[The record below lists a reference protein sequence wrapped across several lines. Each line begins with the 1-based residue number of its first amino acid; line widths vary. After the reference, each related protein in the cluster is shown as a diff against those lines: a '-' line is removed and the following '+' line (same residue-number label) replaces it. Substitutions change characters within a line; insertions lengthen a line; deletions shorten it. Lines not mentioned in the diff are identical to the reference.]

1 MGKHLA
7 PKKKHELNF
16 IKRIPKR
23 AIGPERAAH
32 VLREE
37 TDETPEAGAH
47 TVRERSD
54 GAPARAAH
62 AIREESG
69 QKPEKAAGPKLRM
82 PAMRM
87 PALGRHPWIFYVL
100 AVILLVVIRFLPLEG
115 WKVPAA
121 YAIPALL
128 CLPEHVLKAWE
139 RFRRGDRL
147 NGNLIACLAAVLLFL
162 TGMYLE
168 AVLLLILTFVI
179 GFAEK
184 LLLDRSNA
192 EHNTLSQ
199 LLPGAV
205 QMVTEE
211 GTERVDPAAVQPGD
225 IILIPAG
232 ERIPLDGVVA
242 EGITTI
248 DTAAVSGQRSPW
260 AVNVGYKVYA
270 GCRNLTSDIK
280 VRVSRPSEQSTA
292 SKIVRVS
299 ENAPGFVSE
308 QESFAQRFSR
318 IYTPVVLGLALLVG
332 VIIPA
337 FRGGWI
343 VHAQRAAVLL
353 IASYC
358 VPELFCIPLLYGRA
372 LSKTEKMGVFAK
384 GKDCLEAMAKAD
396 TLIFDKTGTIT
407 EGRYSVT
414 DVYPVKMSEKQLL
427 AIAAAAECF
436 SRHPIAFAIREAS
449 GRLDERALKSVRL
462 REIPGRGVSSLVGN
476 RQVLVG
482 NAALLE
488 EHGVKYNI
496 PSRPGTAIHVSVDGR
511 YCGHILVADKVR
523 RRAFDALETL
533 RVNGVKKLVLLTGD
547 VLSVARPIASRLNFD
562 MLRAE
567 LRPSEKA
574 KAVGYLMK
582 NKGSRTTIAFVGEGE
597 NSGKILTGADVGIAM
612 GSLGSDQAFAC
623 ADMMIMDRDIF
634 KIPKTLVISRV
645 AYRAAWENF
654 AAGAG
659 VNVLLVLLGALGVV
673 TPLAAEIVSFF
684 VCAAMLGNTL
694 RLK

>member
-23 AIGPERAAH
+23 VTGPEQAAH
-32 VLREE
+32 AISEE
-37 TDETPEAGAH
+37 TDETPKK
-47 TVRERSD
+47 S
-54 GAPARAAH
+54 AAH
-62 AIREESG
+62 VIRGETA
-69 QKPEKAAGPKLRM
+69 QKPVKTAGPKLE
-82 PAMRM
+82 M

-100 AVILLVVIRFLPLEG
+100 AAILLAVIRFLPLEG
-115 WKVPAA
+115 WKIPAA

-128 CLPEHVLKAWE
+128 SLPEHVLGAWE
-139 RFRRGDRL
+139 RFRAGDRL
-147 NGNLIACLAAVLLFL
+147 NGSLIACLAAVLLFL
-162 TGMYLE
+162 TGMYFE
-168 AVLLLILTFVI
+168 AVLLLILTFVV
-179 GFAEK
+179 GFVEK
-184 LLLDRSNA
+184 IFLDKSNA
-192 EHNTLSQ
+192 EQNTLSQ
-199 LLPGAV
+199 LMPTAV
-205 QMVTEE
+205 LLVTED

-225 IILIPAG
+225 VILIPAG

-280 VRVSRPSEQSTA
+280 VCVSRTSEQSTA
-292 SKIVRVS
+292 GRIVRAS
-299 ENAPGFVSE
+299 ANAPGFVSE
-308 QESFAQRFSR
+308 QENFARRFTQ

-332 VIIPA
+332 AIIPI
-337 FRGGWI
+337 FRGNWI
-343 VHAQRAAVLL
+343 THVQRAAILL

-358 VPELFCIPLLYGRA
+358 VPQLFCIPLLYGRA

-414 DVYPVKMSEKQLL
+414 DVFPVKMNEKQLL

-449 GRLDERALKSVRL
+449 GRLDERALKSVKL
-462 REIPGRGVSSLVGN
+462 REIPGRGVASLVGN

-582 NKGSRTTIAFVGEGE
+582 NKGTRTTIAFVGEGE
-597 NSGKILTGADVGIAM
+597 NSGKIMTGADVGIAM

-623 ADMMIMDRDIF
+623 ADVMIMDRDIF
-634 KIPKTLVISRV
+634 KIPKTLVISRT
-645 AYRAAWENF
+645 AYRASWENF

-659 VNVLLVLLGALGVV
+659 VNVLLVLLGAFGVI
-673 TPLAAEIVSFF
+673 TPLAAEIVSFL
-684 VCAAMLGNTL
+684 VCGAMLGNTL

>member
-23 AIGPERAAH
+23 VIGPEQAAH
-32 VLREE
+32 AIRKE
-37 TDETPEAGAH
+37 TDETPKK
-47 TVRERSD
+47 S
-54 GAPARAAH
+54 AAH
-62 AIREESG
+62 VIRGETA
-69 QKPEKAAGPKLRM
+69 QKPEKRAGTKLE
-82 PAMRM
+82 M

-100 AVILLVVIRFLPLEG
+100 AAILLAGIRFLPLEG
-115 WKVPAA
+115 WKIPAA

-128 CLPEHVLKAWE
+128 SLPEHVLGAWE
-139 RFRRGDRL
+139 RFRAGDRL
-147 NGNLIACLAAVLLFL
+147 NGSLIACLAAILLFL
-162 TGMYLE
+162 TGMYFE
-168 AVLLLILTFVI
+168 AVLLLILTFVV

-184 LLLDRSNA
+184 IFLDKSNA
-192 EHNTLSQ
+192 EQNTLSQ
-199 LLPGAV
+199 LMPAAV
-205 QMVTEE
+205 LLVTED

-225 IILIPAG
+225 MILIPAG

-280 VRVSRPSEQSTA
+280 VRVSRSSEQSTA
-292 SKIVRVS
+292 GRIVRAS
-299 ENAPGFVSE
+299 ANAPGFVSE
-308 QESFAQRFSR
+308 QESFARRFTQ

-332 VIIPA
+332 AVIPI
-337 FRGGWI
+337 FRGNWI
-343 VHAQRAAVLL
+343 IHVQRAAILL
-353 IASYC
+353 IASYS
-358 VPELFCIPLLYGRA
+358 VPQLFCIPLLYGRA

-414 DVYPVKMSEKQLL
+414 DVFPVKMNEKQLL

-449 GRLDERALKSVRL
+449 GRLDERALKSVKL
-462 REIPGRGVSSLVGN
+462 REIPGRGAASLVGN

-582 NKGSRTTIAFVGEGE
+582 NKGTRTTIAFVGEGE
-597 NSGKILTGADVGIAM
+597 NSGKIMTGADVGIAM

-623 ADMMIMDRDIF
+623 ADVMIMDRDIF
-634 KIPKTLVISRV
+634 KIPKTLVISRT
-645 AYRAAWENF
+645 AYRASWENF

-659 VNVLLVLLGALGVV
+659 VNVLLVLLGAFGVI
-673 TPLAAEIVSFF
+673 TPLAAEIVSFL

>member
-23 AIGPERAAH
+23 VTGPEQAAH
-32 VLREE
+32 VIRGE
-37 TDETPEAGAH
+37 TA
-47 TVRERSD
+47 
-54 GAPARAAH
+54 
-62 AIREESG
+62 
-69 QKPEKAAGPKLRM
+69 QKPEKTAGPKLE
-82 PAMRM
+82 M

-100 AVILLVVIRFLPLEG
+100 AAILLAVIRFLPLEG
-115 WKVPAA
+115 WKIPAA

-128 CLPEHVLKAWE
+128 SLPEHVLGAWE
-139 RFRRGDRL
+139 RFRAGDRL
-147 NGNLIACLAAVLLFL
+147 NGSLIACLAAVLLFL
-162 TGMYLE
+162 TGMYFE
-168 AVLLLILTFVI
+168 AVLLLILTFVV
-179 GFAEK
+179 GFVEK
-184 LLLDRSNA
+184 IFLDKSNA
-192 EHNTLSQ
+192 EQNTLSQ
-199 LLPGAV
+199 LMPTAV
-205 QMVTEE
+205 LLVTED

-225 IILIPAG
+225 VILIPAG

-280 VRVSRPSEQSTA
+280 VCVSRTSEQSTA
-292 SKIVRVS
+292 GRIVRAS
-299 ENAPGFVSE
+299 ANAPGFVSE
-308 QESFAQRFSR
+308 QENFARRFTQ

-332 VIIPA
+332 AIIPI
-337 FRGGWI
+337 FRGNWI
-343 VHAQRAAVLL
+343 THVQRAAILL

-358 VPELFCIPLLYGRA
+358 VPQLFCIPLLYGRA

-414 DVYPVKMSEKQLL
+414 DVFPVKMNEKQLL

-449 GRLDERALKSVRL
+449 GRLDERALKSVKL
-462 REIPGRGVSSLVGN
+462 REIPGRGVASLVGN

-582 NKGSRTTIAFVGEGE
+582 NKGTRTTIAFVGEGE
-597 NSGKILTGADVGIAM
+597 NSGKIMTGADVGIAM

-623 ADMMIMDRDIF
+623 ADVMIMDRDIF
-634 KIPKTLVISRV
+634 KIPKTLVISRT
-645 AYRAAWENF
+645 AYRASWENF

-659 VNVLLVLLGALGVV
+659 VNVLLVLLGAFGVI
-673 TPLAAEIVSFF
+673 TPLAAEIVSFL
-684 VCAAMLGNTL
+684 VCGAMLGNTL
-694 RLK
+694 RLE

>member
-23 AIGPERAAH
+23 VTGPEQAAH
-32 VLREE
+32 AISEE
-37 TDETPEAGAH
+37 TDETPKK
-47 TVRERSD
+47 S
-54 GAPARAAH
+54 AAH
-62 AIREESG
+62 VIRGETA
-69 QKPEKAAGPKLRM
+69 QKPVKTAGPKLE
-82 PAMRM
+82 M

-100 AVILLVVIRFLPLEG
+100 AAILLAVIRFLPLEG
-115 WKVPAA
+115 WKIPAA

-128 CLPEHVLKAWE
+128 SLPEHVLGAWE
-139 RFRRGDRL
+139 RFRAGDRL
-147 NGNLIACLAAVLLFL
+147 NGSLIACLAAVLLFL
-162 TGMYLE
+162 TGMYFE
-168 AVLLLILTFVI
+168 AVLLLILTFVV
-179 GFAEK
+179 GFVEK
-184 LLLDRSNA
+184 IFLDKSNA
-192 EHNTLSQ
+192 EQNTLSQ
-199 LLPGAV
+199 LMPTAV
-205 QMVTEE
+205 LLVTED

-225 IILIPAG
+225 VILIPAG

-280 VRVSRPSEQSTA
+280 VRVSRTSEQSTA
-292 SKIVRVS
+292 GRIVRAS
-299 ENAPGFVSE
+299 ANAPGFVSE
-308 QESFAQRFSR
+308 QENFARRFTQ

-332 VIIPA
+332 AIIPI
-337 FRGGWI
+337 FRGNWI
-343 VHAQRAAVLL
+343 THVQRAAILL

-358 VPELFCIPLLYGRA
+358 VPQLFCIPLLYGRA

-414 DVYPVKMSEKQLL
+414 DVFPVKMNEKQLL

-449 GRLDERALKSVRL
+449 GRLDERALKSVKL
-462 REIPGRGVSSLVGN
+462 REIPGRGVASLVGN

-582 NKGSRTTIAFVGEGE
+582 NKGTRTTIAFVGEGE
-597 NSGKILTGADVGIAM
+597 NSGKIMTGADVGIAM

-623 ADMMIMDRDIF
+623 ADVMIMDRDIF
-634 KIPKTLVISRV
+634 KIPKTLVISRT
-645 AYRAAWENF
+645 AYRASWENF

-659 VNVLLVLLGALGVV
+659 VNVLLVLLGAFGVI
-673 TPLAAEIVSFF
+673 TPLAAEIVSFL
-684 VCAAMLGNTL
+684 VCGAMLGNTL

>member
-16 IKRIPKR
+16 IKSIPKR
-23 AIGPERAAH
+23 VIGPEQAAH

-37 TDETPEAGAH
+37 TDETPKTGAH
-47 TVRERSD
+47 AVREQSVE
-54 GAPARAAH
+54 APVRAAH
-62 AIREESG
+62 AIREKSR

-128 CLPEHVLKAWE
+128 CLPEHILNAWE
-139 RFRRGDRL
+139 RFRRGERL

-162 TGMYLE
+162 TGMYVE
-168 AVLLLILTFVI
+168 AVLLLILTFVT

-192 EHNTLSQ
+192 EHSTLSQ
-199 LLPGAV
+199 ILPGAV
-205 QMVTEE
+205 QLVTEE

-232 ERIPLDGVVA
+232 ERIPLDGVVF

-280 VRVSRPSEQSTA
+280 VS
-292 SKIVRVS
+292 IRVS

-318 IYTPVVLGLALLVG
+318 IYTPVVMGLALVVG

-372 LSKTEKMGVFAK
+372 LCKTEKMGVFAK

-511 YCGHILVADKVR
+511 YCGHILVAD
-523 RRAFDALETL
+523 
-533 RVNGVKKLVLLTGD
+533 
-547 VLSVARPIASRLNFD
+547 SVARPIASRLNFD

-623 ADMMIMDRDIF
+623 ADIMIMDRDIF
-634 KIPKTLVISRV
+634 KIPKTLVISRT

-659 VNVLLVLLGALGVV
+659 VNVLLVLLGALGVI
-673 TPLAAEIVSFF
+673 TPLAAEIVSFV

>member
-23 AIGPERAAH
+23 VTGPEQAAH
-32 VLREE
+32 AISEE
-37 TDETPEAGAH
+37 TDETPKK
-47 TVRERSD
+47 S
-54 GAPARAAH
+54 AAH
-62 AIREESG
+62 VIRGETA
-69 QKPEKAAGPKLRM
+69 QKPVKTAGPKLE
-82 PAMRM
+82 M

-100 AVILLVVIRFLPLEG
+100 AAILLAVIRFLPLEG
-115 WKVPAA
+115 WKIPAA

-128 CLPEHVLKAWE
+128 SLPEHVLGAWE
-139 RFRRGDRL
+139 RFRAGDRL
-147 NGNLIACLAAVLLFL
+147 NGSLIACLAAVLLFL
-162 TGMYLE
+162 TGMYFE
-168 AVLLLILTFVI
+168 AVLLLILTFVV
-179 GFAEK
+179 GFVEK
-184 LLLDRSNA
+184 IFLDKSNA
-192 EHNTLSQ
+192 EQNTLSQ
-199 LLPGAV
+199 LMPTAV
-205 QMVTEE
+205 LLVTED

-225 IILIPAG
+225 VILIPAG

-280 VRVSRPSEQSTA
+280 VCVSRTSEQSTA
-292 SKIVRVS
+292 GRIVRAS
-299 ENAPGFVSE
+299 ANAPGFVSE
-308 QESFAQRFSR
+308 QENFARRFTQ

-332 VIIPA
+332 AIIPI
-337 FRGGWI
+337 FRGNWI
-343 VHAQRAAVLL
+343 THVQRAAILL

-358 VPELFCIPLLYGRA
+358 VPQLVCIPLLYGRA

-414 DVYPVKMSEKQLL
+414 DVFPVKMNEKQLL

-449 GRLDERALKSVRL
+449 GRLDERALKSVKL
-462 REIPGRGVSSLVGN
+462 REIPGRGVASLVGN

-582 NKGSRTTIAFVGEGE
+582 NKGTRTTIAFVGEGE
-597 NSGKILTGADVGIAM
+597 NSGKIMTGADVGIAM

-623 ADMMIMDRDIF
+623 ADVMIMDRDIF
-634 KIPKTLVISRV
+634 KIPKTLVISRT
-645 AYRAAWENF
+645 AYRASWENF

-659 VNVLLVLLGALGVV
+659 VNVLLVLLGAFGVI
-673 TPLAAEIVSFF
+673 TPLAAEIVSFL
-684 VCAAMLGNTL
+684 VCGAMLGNTL